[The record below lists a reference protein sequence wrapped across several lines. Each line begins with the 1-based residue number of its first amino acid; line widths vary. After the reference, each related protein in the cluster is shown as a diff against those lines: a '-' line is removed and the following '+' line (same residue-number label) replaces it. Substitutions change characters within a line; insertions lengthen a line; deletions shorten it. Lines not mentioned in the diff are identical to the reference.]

1 MKVPRDDKKPGK
13 GSYWSLDPDS
23 YNMFDN
29 GSFLRRRKRFKKKDA
44 LRNAQVGSYVSSTK
58 CSRGKVQQEHKIKS
72 IKLRVKLLGEGRKS
86 SWSGRRRLC
95 ESKSRQ
101 VARCVAENQAGAGSP
116 QQCLPSAARW
126 ETEGGTGRGR
136 PGWPRLG

>member
-44 LRNAQVGSYVSSTK
+44 LRNAQVGSYVYKMCAK
-58 CSRGKVQQEHKIKS
+58 CSRGKVQQEHKIK
-72 IKLRVKLLGEGRKS
+72 KHKAKS
-86 SWSGRRRLC
+86 KTFRRRKEKFV
-95 ESKSRQ
+95 ESAKK
-101 VARCVAENQAGAGSP
+101 VV
-116 QQCLPSAARW
+116 
-126 ETEGGTGRGR
+126 
-136 PGWPRLG
+136 

>member
-58 CSRGKVQQEHKIKS
+58 CSRGKVQQEHEKK
-72 IKLRVKLLGEGRKS
+72 
-86 SWSGRRRLC
+86 
-95 ESKSRQ
+95 
-101 VARCVAENQAGAGSP
+101 A
-116 QQCLPSAARW
+116 
-126 ETEGGTGRGR
+126 
-136 PGWPRLG
+136 

>member
-44 LRNAQVGSYVSSTK
+44 LRNAQVGSLTHNMYK
-58 CSRGKVQQEHKIKS
+58 MFKR
-72 IKLRVKLLGEGRKS
+72 
-86 SWSGRRRLC
+86 
-95 ESKSRQ
+95 ESPTR
-101 VARCVAENQAGAGSP
+101 A
-116 QQCLPSAARW
+116 
-126 ETEGGTGRGR
+126 
-136 PGWPRLG
+136 

>member
-44 LRNAQVGSYVSSTK
+44 LRNAQVGSFMCQVQNVQE
-58 CSRGKVQQEHKIKS
+58 GKSNKS
-72 IKLRVKLLGEGRKS
+72 IK
-86 SWSGRRRLC
+86 
-95 ESKSRQ
+95 
-101 VARCVAENQAGAGSP
+101 
-116 QQCLPSAARW
+116 
-126 ETEGGTGRGR
+126 
-136 PGWPRLG
+136 

>member
-58 CSRGKVQQEHKIKS
+58 CSRGKVQQEHKIKH
-72 IKLRVKLLGEGRKS
+72 KAKS
-86 SWSGRRRLC
+86 KTFRRRK
-95 ESKSRQ
+95 EKF
-101 VARCVAENQAGAGSP
+101 VEWAKKVV
-116 QQCLPSAARW
+116 
-126 ETEGGTGRGR
+126 
-136 PGWPRLG
+136 

>member
-44 LRNAQVGSYVSSTK
+44 IRREVRFIFVTEPHHIL
-58 CSRGKVQQEHKIKS
+58 CSLCVHRMHSAVRSNEKIQS
-72 IKLRVKLLGEGRKS
+72 
-86 SWSGRRRLC
+86 
-95 ESKSRQ
+95 
-101 VARCVAENQAGAGSP
+101 
-116 QQCLPSAARW
+116 
-126 ETEGGTGRGR
+126 
-136 PGWPRLG
+136 